1 MRTREAR
8 SFVPRLAGAAWLNR
22 ATYEEVEADAGAT
35 SQALA
40 VVALSSL
47 AGGLGSRGFGGS
59 DPVNIAFFSA
69 VSLVGWGA
77 WAVLTYQ
84 IGVRILPGSRTSADV
99 GELLRTLGFA
109 SAPGMLRVFGLL
121 PGLTVPVFALT
132 AVWMLLTMI
141 VAVRQA
147 LDYTSTR
154 RAVAVCL
161 LGWTLT
167 VVFGAVIG
175 FFFGPRVS

>member
-1 MRTREAR
+1 
-8 SFVPRLAGAAWLNR
+8 
-22 ATYEEVEADAGAT
+22 
-35 SQALA
+35 
-40 VVALSSL
+40 
-47 AGGLGSRGFGGS
+47 
-59 DPVNIAFFSA
+59 
-69 VSLVGWGA
+69 
-77 WAVLTYQ
+77 
-84 IGVRILPGSRTSADV
+84 
-99 GELLRTLGFA
+99 
-109 SAPGMLRVFGLL
+109 MLRVFGLL